1 MRAVRRIFAHRNQW
15 KKIKSD
21 CDDRKPIGSHW
32 IPELKS
38 LLRAVWAA
46 APRFEAVNN
55 YIDRAADGDVAGVD
69 ADRPFVL
76 RNNSAADNRPE
87 KRELIAEQSVD
98 LRRKDQVRA
107 VAFRIGD
114 RHYRA

>member
-46 APRFEAVNN
+46 APRLEAINDDI
-55 YIDRAADGDVAGVD
+55 YRAADGDVAGVD
-69 ADRPFVL
+69 ADRAFIL
-76 RNNSAADNRPE
+76 RDDPAANDRPE
-87 KRELIAEQSVD
+87 KRELIAHQAVD
-98 LRRKDQVRA
+98 LCCKDQVGA